1 VIRFILLIAANLI
14 KNETTKPI
22 VNTPPTTNTSQ
33 NMPNIDSTT
42 SLPRRIAVSV
52 DTESSNEN
60 NNSLT
65 PVKTTNRSV
74 ITNSPNSDKEE
85 PTAAAAAPQPRLVVN
100 RTVIQSSSN
109 RIVVASTNTNSLI
122 KEKVNEQ
129 IRLKRNHSPSVSSK
143 KQKVTYKNSNLNLQ
157 CSPSLF

>member
-1 VIRFILLIAANLI
+1 MIRFILLIAANLI

-143 KQKVTYKNSNLNLQ
+143 KQKVTYEIQ
-157 CSPSLF
+157 I